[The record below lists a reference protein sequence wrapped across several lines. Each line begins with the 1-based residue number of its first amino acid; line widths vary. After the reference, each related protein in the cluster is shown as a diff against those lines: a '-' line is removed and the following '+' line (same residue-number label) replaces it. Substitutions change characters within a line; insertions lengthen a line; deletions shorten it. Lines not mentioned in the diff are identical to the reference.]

1 MHQIPAFLRS
11 VVFVAA
17 LVCALPLG
25 AAEAKVVTPKEAA
38 ALVAS
43 GKAVLVDVRETEE
56 CAASGVAQPAKV
68 LPKSDFDGD
77 QKQWQAFL
85 AANKGK
91 QVLVYCASG
100 RRSKAVAEALA
111 AKGIESANV
120 GGLKDWA
127 AAGLPVR
134 KIE

>member
-1 MHQIPAFLRS
+1 MNLRS
-11 VVFVAA
+11 TLLRPLTFLVALA
-17 LVCALPLG
+17 FALPLG
-25 AAEAKVVTPKEAA
+25 AAEAKVVSPKDAA

-91 QVLVYCASG
+91 QVMVYCASG

-111 AKGIESANV
+111 AKGIDSANV

>member
-1 MHQIPAFLRS
+1 MNPFPNLLRS
-11 VVFVAA
+11 VFVAA
-17 LVCALPLG
+17 LACALPLG
-25 AAEAKVVTPKEAA
+25 AAEAKVVSPKEAA

-111 AKGIESANV
+111 AKGIEAANV

-134 KIE
+134 KVE

>member
-1 MHQIPAFLRS
+1 MRKLFAGTIIAILGSAF
-11 VVFVAA
+11 
-17 LVCALPLG
+17 
-25 AAEAKVVTPKEAA
+25 AAEYTKLTPAQIQAEVQA
-38 ALVAS
+38 

-68 LPKSDFDGD
+68 LPKRDFDGN

-134 KIE
+134 KVE

>member
-1 MHQIPAFLRS
+1 MNPCPLLRRLLLPLL
-11 VVFVAA
+11 VLA
-17 LVCALPLG
+17 LVAPLG
-25 AAEAKVVTPKEAA
+25 AAEAAKITPKEAA

-56 CAASGVAQPAKV
+56 CAVSGVAQPAQV

-77 QKQWQAFL
+77 RTLWKPFL
-85 AANKGK
+85 AAHPGK

-100 RRSKAVAEALA
+100 RRSQAVANALA
-111 AKGIESANV
+111 AQGINAANA
-120 GGLKDWA
+120 GGLKDWS

-134 KIE
+134 KVE

>member
-1 MHQIPAFLRS
+1 MNIIPACLRAF
-11 VVFVAA
+11 VFVAA
-17 LVCALPLG
+17 LISALPLG
-25 AAEAKVVTPKEAA
+25 AAEAKVVSPKEAA

-111 AKGIESANV
+111 AKGVESANV
-120 GGLKDWA
+120 GGLKDWT

-134 KIE
+134 KVE

>member
-1 MHQIPAFLRS
+1 MNLFANLLRPAF
-11 VVFVAA
+11 VAAA

-25 AAEAKVVTPKEAA
+25 AAEAKGVSPKEAA

-111 AKGIESANV
+111 AKGIDAANV
-120 GGLKDWA
+120 GGLKDWT

>member
-1 MHQIPAFLRS
+1 
-11 VVFVAA
+11 
-17 LVCALPLG
+17 
-25 AAEAKVVTPKEAA
+25 
-38 ALVAS
+38 
-43 GKAVLVDVRETEE
+43 
-56 CAASGVAQPAKV
+56 
-68 LPKSDFDGD
+68 
-77 QKQWQAFL
+77 
-85 AANKGK
+85 
-91 QVLVYCASG
+91 VLVYCASG

>member
-1 MHQIPAFLRS
+1 MNLFSALLRPA
-11 VVFVAA
+11 AA

-25 AAEAKVVTPKEAA
+25 AAEAKVVSPKEAA

-134 KIE
+134 KVE

>member
-1 MHQIPAFLRS
+1 MAGRANREEDGAA
-11 VVFVAA
+11 VAVAA
-17 LVCALPLG
+17 GDGLAGGVG
-25 AAEAKVVTPKEAA
+25 A
-38 ALVAS
+38 
-43 GKAVLVDVRETEE
+43 GG
-56 CAASGVAQPAKV
+56 GVAQPAKV

-134 KIE
+134 RIE

>member
-1 MHQIPAFLRS
+1 MNLFSNLLRPAFA
-11 VVFVAA
+11 VAA
-17 LVCALPLG
+17 LVCALPVG
-25 AAEAKVVTPKEAA
+25 AAEAKVVSPKEAA

-111 AKGIESANV
+111 AKGIDAATV

-127 AAGLPVR
+127 AAGRPVR